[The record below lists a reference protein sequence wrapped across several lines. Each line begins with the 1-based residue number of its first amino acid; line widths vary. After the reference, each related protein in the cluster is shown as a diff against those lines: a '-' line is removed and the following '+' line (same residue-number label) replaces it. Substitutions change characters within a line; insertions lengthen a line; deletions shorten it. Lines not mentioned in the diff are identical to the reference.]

1 MISMIFCCLLDS
13 LNSELSS
20 IIVAFQVS
28 SFCHLIVK
36 LSSII
41 YACNVGWRVCLD
53 FSAFFI
59 SWSKLKCVCRSF
71 IWLLIFSALLP
82 HLHFQNFQITST
94 MSLTNL
100 SNPILVIYYYYL
112 KNSFRK
118 FCDFFFFEFTPKK
131 NENFQFL
138 PKNFAR
144 KISCSNLVFQKFSL
158 PIYPKLIVLTI
169 DNWQF
174 YVKIFIFLRW
184 KIQVVLNWTFQIFDN
199 QKNKYIECTL
209 YFEFILKF

>member
-118 FCDFFFFEFTPKK
+118 FCDFFFFWIYTQKK
-131 NENFQFL
+131 RKFPISSKKFCQ
-138 PKNFAR
+138 KNF
-144 KISCSNLVFQKFSL
+144 LL
-158 PIYPKLIVLTI
+158 
-169 DNWQF
+169 
-174 YVKIFIFLRW
+174 
-184 KIQVVLNWTFQIFDN
+184 
-199 QKNKYIECTL
+199 
-209 YFEFILKF
+209 